1 MPKQINLQKEVF
13 EKIIEDSGIW
23 WVRYAD
29 HEKQQREKVGAH
41 TTVNQRRSKK
51 TKEIS
56 RGKKRKKV
64 SGSL

>member
-29 HEKQQREKVGAH
+29 HGKQHGKKVGAY
-41 TTVNQRRSKK
+41 TTVDQRRSEKIK
-51 TKEIS
+51 GIS
-56 RGKKRKKV
+56 RGERRKKV